1 MLNGRVA
8 ATVDVHQL
16 LSAVDESVRALSL
29 PQLEMRFPLF
39 VSGIDVAQIKPL
51 LPEKFAPPK
60 SQADG
65 ETLSAFWYNADPRA
79 RCYRWYLIT
88 DWNGELVFSYML
100 RIFRRGQSLAIETAQ
115 LILAPIDVKYRRID
129 TLEHSRIRAW
139 VSAVFG
145 AIVRSPLGVL
155 YAVLG
160 AFQHL
165 FELVGIADRGDAGER
180 RKIARNPA
188 YNYGAKEAIR
198 EVMAARDFH
207 VYFQRVD
214 ARQHFTAIDRRILNT
229 LTETLAS
236 AGIDVSSLIGQ
247 AQTIINNS
255 TNIVGNT
262 VTGNAGPVTLGD
274 IGTGAV
280 VSGGGATGVMQQ
292 AAAALGARSSK

>member
-1 MLNGRVA
+1 
-8 ATVDVHQL
+8 
-16 LSAVDESVRALSL
+16 
-29 PQLEMRFPLF
+29 
-39 VSGIDVAQIKPL
+39 
-51 LPEKFAPPK
+51 
-60 SQADG
+60 
-65 ETLSAFWYNADPRA
+65 
-79 RCYRWYLIT
+79 
-88 DWNGELVFSYML
+88 
-100 RIFRRGQSLAIETAQ
+100 
-115 LILAPIDVKYRRID
+115 
-129 TLEHSRIRAW
+129 
-139 VSAVFG
+139 
-145 AIVRSPLGVL
+145 LGVL

-165 FELVGIADRGDAGER
+165 FELVGIANRGDAGER

-280 VSGGGATGVMQQ
+280 VSGGGAPGVMQQ